1 VHPDLWSPLPLKS
14 CGRSENTQR
23 QNLIL
28 FLGLGGEQ
36 RVCSGRCFISGR
48 FFDSVPHVI
57 PAQCSV
63 VFSLTLSPTARIL
76 FLLQFPTVAPVS
88 IFQAHKQV

>member
-1 VHPDLWSPLPLKS
+1 VVALRID
-14 CGRSENTQR
+14 
-23 QNLIL
+23 
-28 FLGLGGEQ
+28 GEQ
-36 RVCSGRCFISGR
+36 RVCSGRCFVSGR

-76 FLLQFPTVAPVS
+76 FLLWFPAVAPVS
-88 IFQAHKQV
+88 IFRAHKQVWRRVKVSFSLRLRVGLLLELLDQRA